1 MMNSRIS
8 LKICFWVL
16 TTLAGHAVQAQDSLY
31 HNSFPLKDVRLLEG
45 PFKRARD
52 LNLRVLMEYDTDRLL
67 APFRKEAGLPTRAPG
82 YPNWEGLDGHVGGHY
97 LSALAI
103 HYAATQDAE
112 CKRRMLYMIA
122 ELKECQQ
129 ENTRRYPAWA
139 TGYLGGVPNSNII
152 WSSFREGNFQA
163 YRAAW
168 VPWYNLHK
176 VYAGL
181 RDAWLY
187 AGNQEAKA
195 LFLSFCDW
203 GISMIAGLNET
214 QLQSMLDVEHG
225 GMNEVMADAWQM
237 TGQEKYLLAAK
248 RFSHRM
254 LLDQMAAGID
264 NLDNKHANTQVPKAV
279 GFQRIGELLQDS
291 IFKRAGGFF
300 WETVTTNRTVAF
312 GGNSRR
318 EFFPAK
324 SACMDMV
331 TDVEGPES
339 CNSNNMLKLTED
351 LFRVSPSATY
361 MDYYER
367 TLYNHILSTQHP
379 VHGGYVYFTPLR
391 PRHYR
396 VYSAPNQAM
405 WCCVGTGMENHGQY
419 NRLIYTHRHDSL
431 FVNLFAASELEWK
444 TRKIVIRQE
453 TNFPEEEHTK
463 LLITSGMSRFTLMVR
478 YPGWV
483 KPGALKILV
492 NGKQI
497 KYQQQPASYVAI
509 NRTWKKGD
517 IVQVFLPMHNSIEQL
532 PNVPSYIAILHGP
545 ILLGAKTGTE
555 GLTGLVANDG
565 RWAHIAGG
573 EKLPVDKAP
582 ILISDSLDRLI
593 EALRPVKDKPLH
605 FTFPDLT
612 MINPA
617 KLELEPFYEIHDARY
632 MIYWMA
638 LSHGG
643 YKGYLDSLAMIE
655 KERMIL
661 DKRTVD
667 FIAPGEQQP
676 EVDHLL
682 RQENSRSGNTMDAFW
697 REASDGG
704 SFSYQM
710 GTKNE
715 EQLILRV
722 RYWGSEWGN
731 RNFDIFIDDQR
742 LVSEN
747 NTGRWNQSAFFEIEY
762 PIPAGMVKNK
772 AFIRVK
778 FQSLPGTSAGKIYYI
793 RLLKK

>member
-1 MMNSRIS
+1 MNIKSG
-8 LKICFWVL
+8 LWVL
-16 TTLAGHAVQAQDSLY
+16 IMLAGSAVHAQDSLY
-31 HNSFPLKDVRLLEG
+31 YNSFPLQDVSLLEG

-52 LNLRVLMEYDTDRLL
+52 LNIRVLLSYDTDRLL
-67 APFRKEAGLPTRAPG
+67 APFRKEAGLPAKAAG

-97 LSALAI
+97 LSALAM
-103 HYAATQDAE
+103 HYAATQHPE
-112 CKRRMLYMIA
+112 CKRRMDYMIA
-122 ELKECQQ
+122 ELKACQQ
-129 ENTRRYPAWA
+129 ENARRYPAWG
-139 TGYLGGVPNSNII
+139 TGYLGGVPNSVAI
-152 WSSFREGNFQA
+152 WSTLRTGDFKA

-176 VYAGL
+176 LYAGL

-187 AGNQEAKA
+187 TGDQQAKA

-203 GISMIAGLNET
+203 GIDMVAALTEE
-214 QLQSMLDVEHG
+214 QMQSMLDTEHG

-237 TGQEKYLLAAK
+237 TGQEKYMLAAK

-254 LLDQMAAGID
+254 LLDAMAAGTD

-279 GFQRIGELLQDS
+279 GFQRTGELLQDS
-291 IFKRAGGFF
+291 IFKKAGSFF
-300 WETVTTNRTVAF
+300 WETVTHNRTVAF

-324 SACMDMV
+324 TACMDLV

-351 LFRVSPSATY
+351 LFRVSPSAAY

-419 NRLIYTHRHDSL
+419 NRLIYTHSRDSL
-431 FVNLFAASELEWK
+431 YVNLFAASQLEWK
-444 TRKIVIRQE
+444 AKKIVIRQE

-463 LLITSGMSRFTLMVR
+463 LLISSGQQQFTMMLR

-483 KPGALKILV
+483 KPGALRILV
-492 NGKQI
+492 NGKPV
-497 KYQQQPASYVAI
+497 KYHQPPASYVAI

-532 PNVPSYIAILHGP
+532 PNVPAYMAIMHGP
-545 ILLGAKTGTE
+545 ILLGARTGTQK
-555 GLTGLVANDG
+555 LTGLVAGDG
-565 RWAHIAGG
+565 RWGHIAGG
-573 EKLPVDKAP
+573 EKLPVDEAP
-582 ILISDSLDRLI
+582 ILVSDSFARVI
-593 EALRPVKDKPLH
+593 EGLRPVKGRPLH

-612 MINPA
+612 IINPV
-617 KLELEPFYEIHDARY
+617 KLELEPFYGIHDARY

-655 KERMIL
+655 KERMVL

-676 EVDHLL
+676 EADHML
-682 RQENSRSGNTMDAFW
+682 RQEGSRSGNTMDAFW
-697 REASDGG
+697 REVSDGG
-704 SFSYQM
+704 YFSYQM
-710 GTKNE
+710 STKNE

-742 LVSEN
+742 LVAEN

-762 PIPAGMVKNK
+762 PIPAAMVHKK
-772 AFIRVK
+772 ETIRVK
-778 FQSLPGTSAGKIYYI
+778 FQSAQGSTAGRIFYI
-793 RLLKK
+793 RLLKR